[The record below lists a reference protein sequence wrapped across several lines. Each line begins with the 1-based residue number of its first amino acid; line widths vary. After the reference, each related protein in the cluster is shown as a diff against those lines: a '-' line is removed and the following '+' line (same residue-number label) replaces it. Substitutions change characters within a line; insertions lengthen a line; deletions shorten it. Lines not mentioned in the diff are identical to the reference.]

1 MIEKN
6 IIISDIL
13 DNIKKKYSDLY
24 GLYLFGSHARNDSN
38 SDSDLDIA
46 VIFHRQIDAGLKKE
60 ISDIMALIMTKY
72 DVIIDNPVFTYDDI
86 QNPATP
92 LRENIKNEGVFYAI

>member
-13 DNIKKKYSDLY
+13 DNIKKKHSDLY
-24 GLYLFGSHARNDSN
+24 GLYLFGSHARNDN
-38 SDSDLDIA
+38 NADSDLDIA
-46 VIFHRQIDAGLKKE
+46 VIFNRQIDAGLKKE

-72 DVIIDNPVFTYDDI
+72 DVIIDNPVFSYNDI
-86 QNPATP
+86 KYPATP
-92 LRENIKNEGVFYAI
+92 LRENIKNEGVFYAS